1 MATIKILI
9 WHQTLLSRG
18 ILISDCLNFAG
29 LILWLIILSNTFW
42 KHLVVIL
49 NLSCLP
55 YSIEEEF
62 EDTKGVIRI
71 CKSKD
76 RQHNC
81 QQKKKTRILCFYS
94 DACKSKTYL
103 VIPAKFRQS
112 ETNIPLDSNIWCQIW
127 IFFVRPYIEAQNSCF
142 LFLLAIVLS
151 VLRFTDS
158 DYPFGI
164 FKLFLLSR
172 GIFVS
177 DLLNFAGITK

>member
-42 KHLVVIL
+42 KYLVAIL

-62 EDTKGVIRI
+62 EDTKGVIGIR
-71 CKSKD
+71 KLKD

-81 QQKKKTRILCFYS
+81 QQKKKTRILNFY
-94 DACKSKTYL
+94 
-103 VIPAKFRQS
+103 V
-112 ETNIPLDSNIWCQIW
+112 W
-127 IFFVRPYIEAQNSCF
+127 PY
-142 LFLLAIVLS
+142 
-151 VLRFTDS
+151 
-158 DYPFGI
+158 
-164 FKLFLLSR
+164 KK
-172 GIFVS
+172 VS
-177 DLLNFAGITK
+177 DLTSDIAIKGNIYFWLSEFCRNHQISFTFASIRL